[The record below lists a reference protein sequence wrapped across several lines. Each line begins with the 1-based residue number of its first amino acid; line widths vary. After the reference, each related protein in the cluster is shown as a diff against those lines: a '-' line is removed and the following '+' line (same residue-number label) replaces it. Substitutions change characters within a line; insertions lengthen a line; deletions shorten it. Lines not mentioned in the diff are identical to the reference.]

1 MIREFV
7 YLFLFNKNRYFCK
20 LLIYSIFC
28 NFDMINEETLRGE
41 CELPLKNHSENDVQ
55 FSIEFY
61 ESSPSKYGPKVSLMN
76 KNGPYKVRLKGKESK
91 VVQIEA
97 DIDVSK
103 IKKHSDGGAMT
114 GSVPIIIR
122 SGEKSRKL

>member
-1 MIREFV
+1 
-7 YLFLFNKNRYFCK
+7 
-20 LLIYSIFC
+20 
-28 NFDMINEETLRGE
+28 MINEETLHGE
-41 CELPLKNHSENDVQ
+41 CDLPLKNYSENDVQ

-61 ESSPSKYGPKVSLMN
+61 EKYPSKYSKVSLMN

-91 VVQIEA
+91 VIQIEA